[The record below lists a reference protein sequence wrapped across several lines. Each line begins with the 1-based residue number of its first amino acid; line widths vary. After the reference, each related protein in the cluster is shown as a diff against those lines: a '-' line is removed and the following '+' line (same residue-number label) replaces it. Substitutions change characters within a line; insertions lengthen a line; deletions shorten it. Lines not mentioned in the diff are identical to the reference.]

1 MVCLQGTAST
11 RMETNEIKLGT
22 LIISISGIAAVE
34 LAARMLISRN
44 LLAPLTGVGLARL
57 AEIVLLL
64 TLIKLREKR
73 LSIIG
78 LSSTQIY
85 RGFKSGLIWAISFGV
100 AAGIVLFIIYLAG
113 INVTTLFRMQLP
125 SESNRFIT
133 FLLAGAL
140 IGPIA
145 EEIFFRGILYGFFR
159 RWGIPAAVIL
169 STLLFVL
176 SHSHTSGPTIPVTQL
191 IGGILFAVAYE
202 IEKNLLVPITIHSL
216 GNLAIFTLAFI
227 IM

>member
-1 MVCLQGTAST
+1 MAA
-11 RMETNEIKLGT
+11 NEIKLST
-22 LIISISGIAAVE
+22 LIISILGIAAIE
-34 LAARMLISRN
+34 LTARMLLSRN

-57 AEIVLLL
+57 AEIIFLLA
-64 TLIKLREKR
+64 LIKFRENR

-78 LSSTQIY
+78 LSSSQIY
-85 RGFKSGLIWAISFGV
+85 RGFKRGLIWAISFG
-100 AAGIVLFIIYLAG
+100 AAAAIALLIIYFAGIK
-113 INVTTLFRMQLP
+113 VTALFRMQLP
-125 SESNRFIT
+125 SESRWLIT
-133 FLLAGAL
+133 FLATGVL

-145 EEIFFRGILYGFFR
+145 EEIFFRGILYGFLR

-176 SHSHTSGPTIPVTQL
+176 PHSHSPGLAIPVTQL

-216 GNLAIFTLAFI
+216 GNLAIFTLGLLTI
-227 IM
+227 

>member
-1 MVCLQGTAST
+1 MVCLQSTAST
-11 RMETNEIKLGT
+11 WMETNEIKLST

-44 LLAPLTGVGLARL
+44 LLALLTGVGLARFT
-57 AEIVLLL
+57 EIIFLL

-125 SESNRFIT
+125 SESNKFIT

-169 STLLFVL
+169 STFLFVL

-216 GNLAIFTLAFI
+216 GNLAIFTLALLI
-227 IM
+227 

>member
-11 RMETNEIKLGT
+11 WMETNEIKLNT

-44 LLAPLTGVGLARL
+44 LLTPLTGVGLTRL
-57 AEIVLLL
+57 AEIIFLL

-78 LSSTQIY
+78 LASTTVY
-85 RGFKSGLIWAISFGV
+85 RGFKSGFIWAISFGV
-100 AAGIVLFIIYLAG
+100 AAAVVLFIFYLAG
-113 INVTTLFRMQLP
+113 IKVTALFRMQLP
-125 SESNRFIT
+125 SESSRLIA

-159 RWGIPAAVIL
+159 KWGIPAAVIL

-176 SHSHTSGPTIPVTQL
+176 PHSHTSGLAIPVTQL

-216 GNLAIFTLAFI
+216 GNLAIFTLAQLI
-227 IM
+227 

>member
-11 RMETNEIKLGT
+11 WMETNQIKLST

-57 AEIVLLL
+57 AEIIFLL
-64 TLIKLREKR
+64 TLILLREKR

-78 LSSTQIY
+78 LSSTRIY
-85 RGFKSGLIWAISFGV
+85 RGLKNGLIWAISFGV

-216 GNLAIFTLAFI
+216 GNLAIFTIAFI